1 MMMKKMMMQPKNR
14 CSLEACK
21 GLEKGL
27 KPCTLIRCT
36 LEERKGLEGLEKG
49 LIDDAPL
56 QPAPDADD
64 DAALKPLKQVQ
75 PLQGDK
81 MHQMKP

>member
-1 MMMKKMMMQPKNR
+1 MKKMMMKPKSR

-21 GLEKGL
+21 GLDKGL

-36 LEERKGLEGLEKG
+36 LEERCSLEGLEKG
-49 LIDDAPL
+49 LKDDAPL

-64 DAALKPLKQVQ
+64 APLQPLKQVQ
-75 PLQGDK
+75 PLQMM

>member
-1 MMMKKMMMQPKNR
+1 MKKIMMKMMMKPKSR

-21 GLEKGL
+21 RLDKGL

-56 QPAPDADD
+56 QP
-64 DAALKPLKQVQ
+64 LKQVQ
-75 PLQGDK
+75 PLQMM